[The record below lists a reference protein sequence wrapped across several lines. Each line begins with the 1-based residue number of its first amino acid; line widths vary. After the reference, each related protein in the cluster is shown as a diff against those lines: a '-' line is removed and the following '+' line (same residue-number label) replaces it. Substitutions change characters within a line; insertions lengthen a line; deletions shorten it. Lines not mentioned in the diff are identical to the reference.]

1 MKGDI
6 EILKNEKAFIK
17 KVEYIK
23 NHTAH
28 EAGEARNRAARRF
41 DEIQKEMY
49 NYA

>member
-1 MKGDI
+1 VELILKKRHGGLNMKGDI
-6 EILKNEKAFIK
+6 
-17 KVEYIK
+17 IK

>member
-6 EILKNEKAFIK
+6 EILKNEKCLK

-23 NHTAH
+23 NHTVH
-28 EAGEARNRAARRF
+28 EAGEAHNRAARRF